1 MNKII
6 VIGREFG
13 SGGRELGK
21 RLAEMM
27 GIAYYDKEIIN
38 NIAAKCGMA
47 EEYVNSIIEKHI
59 INYYPITIGCS
70 FSMLYDFN
78 PNPNPLIFSA
88 QDDIIKELADY
99 GDCVIIGRCA
109 DYILREYNP
118 INIFV
123 YADEAA
129 RINRCRER
137 APQNEH
143 LSDAELKKQIAVINK
158 NRRKYYEYY
167 TGQKWGAKENYHLC
181 INTST
186 RNIKELVPAVREFIK

>member
-27 GIAYYDKEIIN
+27 GIAYYDKEIIEK
-38 NIAAKCGMA
+38 ISDKSGMA
-47 EEYVNSIIEKHI
+47 EEYVNNIIEKNI
-59 INYYPITIGCS
+59 VNYYPITVCCS
-70 FSMLYDFN
+70 FSMLYEFN
-78 PNPNPLIFSA
+78 PNTTIFLA
-88 QDDIIKELADY
+88 QQDIIRELAEY

-109 DYILREYNP
+109 DYILREYKP
-118 INIFV
+118 FNIFV
-123 YADEAA
+123 YADEAS

-137 APQNEH
+137 APQDEH
-143 LSDAELKKQIAVINK
+143 LTDAQLKKQIALINK

-181 INTST
+181 VNTSN
-186 RNIKELVPAVREFIK
+186 REIQELVPAIMGFIK